1 MQHRHVPSQL
11 EGRYVE
17 CVLADDVDRRGRD
30 RVEHRRERPSD
41 AGRRGR
47 FVAARHD
54 ERRGCVVGRRHSDQ
68 PDTFQLGRLGAV
80 QGDLVTAANETQ
92 RQVADERLRAA

>member
-1 MQHRHVPSQL
+1 M
-11 EGRYVE
+11 
-17 CVLADDVDRRGRD
+17 
-30 RVEHRRERPSD
+30 
-41 AGRRGR
+41 
-47 FVAARHD
+47 AARHD